1 MQIFRMPAVAFIASI
16 NLFFLLQV
24 HWYFHFL
31 GNGTSKW
38 YFKIECESVGV
49 FIYCAS
55 FSFYD
60 SMIFPGIFGTP
71 HILQQPTHSP
81 FTDVSINKEYFK
93 KIFLIKVSCCWF
105 TCKKFVFNVIL
116 PITLCNKTTQYSTQH
131 LTYIVSFDA
140 QYFPYSNTL
149 FNDCKVCC
157 SSNQCLFS

>member
-1 MQIFRMPAVAFIASI
+1 MQIFLMPAVAFIASI
-16 NLFFLLQV
+16 NLFFLQV

-49 FIYCAS
+49 FIYFAS

-60 SMIFPGIFGTP
+60 NMVFPGIFGTP

-81 FTDVSINKEYFK
+81 FTDASINKEYFK

-105 TCKKFVFNVIL
+105 TCQKFVFNVSL
-116 PITLCNKTTQYSTQH
+116 PITLCDKPTQYSRQH

-140 QYFPYSNTL
+140 QYFPYSNTM

-157 SSNQCLFS
+157 SSNRRLF